1 MNVQEHVEAGRRAQV
16 CRYFDREAERFDAIY
31 RQEKSFSQKLV
42 DRLFRDVVHRRFQLT
57 FELCGEVAGKRVL
70 DIGCGSGRYA
80 IEFARRGAEVIG
92 LDIAPAMIEMARKA
106 AAEAGVAERC
116 SFVNSEFLGW
126 CEPHH
131 FDICLGIGFFDY
143 TAEPGDFL
151 EKIRGMT
158 AGQVVF
164 SFPIRWT
171 LRSLTRWLR
180 LNLRRCP
187 VYFYTAGEVLQLLE
201 EAGWKQVQLHHLSRD
216 YLVYGQSG

>member
-1 MNVQEHVEAGRRAQV
+1 MNVQEHVEAGRSVQV

-92 LDIAPAMIEMARKA
+92 LDFAPAMIEMARKA
-106 AAEAGVAERC
+106 AAAAGVAERC
-116 SFVNSEFLGW
+116 GFVNRDFLDW

-143 TAEPGDFL
+143 ISTPGDYL

-164 SFPIRWT
+164 SFPVRWT

-187 VYFYTAGEVLQLLE
+187 VYFYSAGEVLQLLE
-201 EAGWKQVQLHHLSRD
+201 EAGWKRVRLHHLSRD
-216 YLVYGQSG
+216 YLVYGQLG